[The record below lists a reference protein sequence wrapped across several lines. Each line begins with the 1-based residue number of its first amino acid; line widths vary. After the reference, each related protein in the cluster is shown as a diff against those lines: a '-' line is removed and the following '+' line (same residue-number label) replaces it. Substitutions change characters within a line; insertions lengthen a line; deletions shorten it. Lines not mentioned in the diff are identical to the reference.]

1 MSTTQATPP
10 ARQSDPDEIEIRL
23 SDVVRFL
30 KDSRWTVLRWALG
43 ALVVGALYAYLQPNQ
58 YTAFVTVMPELQT
71 KGGSGLGN
79 LGSLAGLA
87 GINLDG
93 VSGSTEAIRPDL
105 YPSMLQSVP
114 FGLYLLSQPVRVG
127 NRLFTVQD
135 YLIWSAE
142 NSVGSRVWE
151 TLFGWLSSDDV
162 VAVKA
167 VNNRPQNPAQPLL
180 LTQQQE
186 GLIQAMGKRVVAEI
200 DKRTGVITIT
210 AKMPDPAV
218 AAAVARLSLDYLTNY
233 VTNYRTG
240 RSRQQVKFLTQQ
252 VTNARRRY
260 QAAEY
265 QVSAYRD
272 RNRSLFLQTAKIEE
286 QRLQADY
293 LLAQTVYNDLSK
305 QLEQARIKVQEEAPV
320 FQVLEPA
327 RVPLRKSEPK
337 RTMMALGSAVFGAIV
352 GLFLFFIRWF
362 AHRQSAPGI

>member
-1 MSTTQATPP
+1 MPP

-23 SDVVRFL
+23 SDVVQFL
-30 KDSRWTVLRWALG
+30 KDSRRTVLRWALV
-43 ALVVGALYAYLQPNQ
+43 ALMIGALYAYLQPNQ
-58 YTAFVTVMPELQT
+58 YTAFVTVMPELQA

-79 LGSLAGLA
+79 LGSLAAGLV

-93 VSGSTEAIRPDL
+93 VSGTTEAIRPDL

-114 FGLYLLSQPVRVG
+114 FGLYILSQPVRVS
-127 NRLFTVQD
+127 NRQFTVQD

-142 NSVGSRVWE
+142 NSVGRRVSQ
-151 TLFGWLSSDDV
+151 TLFGWLSPDDDGTM
-162 VAVKA
+162 KA
-167 VNNRPQNPAQPLL
+167 VSNRPQNPAQPLL

-186 GLIQAMGKRVVAEI
+186 GLIQAMSKRIVAEI

-218 AAAVARLSLDYLTNY
+218 AAAVARLSLNYLTNY

-260 QAAEY
+260 EAAEY

-337 RTMMALGSAVFGAIV
+337 RTMMTLGFAVFGAIV
-352 GLFLFFIRWF
+352 GLFIFFIRWF
-362 AHRQSAPGI
+362 ARR